1 MQDNANE
8 DYADIDQITDEVRN
22 ARRLFASNG
31 WPVIDVTRR
40 SVEETA
46 AAILQYYTKW
56 TEARS

>member
-31 WPVIDVTRR
+31 WPVTDVTRR

-46 AAILQYYTKW
+46 AAILQHYTKW
-56 TEARS
+56 IEARS